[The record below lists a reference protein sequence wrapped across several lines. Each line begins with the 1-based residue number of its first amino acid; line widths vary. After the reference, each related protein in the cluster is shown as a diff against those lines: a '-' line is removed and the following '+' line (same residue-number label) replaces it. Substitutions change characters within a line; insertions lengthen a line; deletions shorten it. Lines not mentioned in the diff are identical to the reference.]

1 MAEKLRSNVVLI
13 FLSALFILLATI
25 ILFLPLAGLA
35 KIFLIA
41 SGLIFFISLF
51 NYRFGFLLFLF
62 IRPLIDFA
70 TDQRLFSIGNLNVS
84 LLFVY
89 GGLMLIFSIFVLI
102 NNFSELKEK
111 KLFIPWLLF
120 ILWSLY
126 SFSYSFDIVSSFK
139 ELSRYLSIFF
149 SFILGG
155 MLIKKSEQLTVLIKV
170 IIFSSLIPAGVALS
184 QYFSGTGLLEN
195 GDNRLLGTMAHPNML
210 AFYLLLPITL
220 SIFIFLNVK
229 KNRLESYAYLMV
241 ALFLIF
247 ILVFTYT
254 RGAYVA
260 LILIFLLIG
269 LLKFKKFLL
278 VAGLSFLF
286 FYAVSLPF
294 QERFNTLFKA
304 DPYGSISWRIGLYR
318 DSLGYIK
325 ESPIIGYG
333 LGLAE
338 EVISRNRDFR
348 LGATQPHNDYLRV
361 TLDGGLVGL
370 GFYLILIATLL
381 FELFLFYKKETRPRL
396 KMLNVFLLAFSL
408 SLYAMSL
415 GDNILNDTTL
425 EWQFWA
431 LVGALLATQAIKK
444 PADTP
449 QA

>member
-1 MAEKLRSNVVLI
+1 MAEKLRSNVILI
-13 FLSALFILLATI
+13 FLSALFVLLATI
-25 ILFLPLAGLA
+25 ILFLPLANLA
-35 KIFLIA
+35 KVFLIA
-41 SGLIFFISLF
+41 SGLVFFISLF
-51 NYRFGFLLFLF
+51 NYYFGFFLFLF
-62 IRPLIDFA
+62 IRPVIDFA
-70 TDQRLFSIGNLNVS
+70 TDQKLFSLGNLNIS

-102 NNFSELKEK
+102 NNFSELKERR
-111 KLFIPWLLF
+111 LLTPWLLF
-120 ILWSLY
+120 IFWSLC
-126 SFSYSFDIVSSFK
+126 SFSYSFDLASSFK
-139 ELSRYLSIFF
+139 ELSRYLSILF
-149 SFILGG
+149 SFALGG
-155 MLIKKSEQLTVLIKV
+155 MLIKKSEQLTTLIKV
-170 IIFSSLIPAGVALS
+170 IIFSSLLPAGVALY

-229 KNRLESYAYLMV
+229 KNRLESYIYLII

-286 FYAVSLPF
+286 FYFVSLPF
-294 QERFNTLFKA
+294 QQRFNTIFEA
-304 DPYGSISWRIGLYR
+304 DPYGSISWRLGLYR
-318 DSLGYIK
+318 DSLSYVK
-325 ESPIIGYG
+325 ESPIIGHG

-338 EVISRNRDFR
+338 EVISKNRDFR

-361 TLDGGLVGL
+361 TLDGGVIGL
-370 GFYLILIATLL
+370 SLYLFLIATLL

-396 KMLNVFLLAFSL
+396 RMLNVFVLAFSL
-408 SLYAMSL
+408 SIYMMSL

-431 LVGALLATQAIKK
+431 LVGALIATQTIKK
-444 PADTP
+444 PADIP